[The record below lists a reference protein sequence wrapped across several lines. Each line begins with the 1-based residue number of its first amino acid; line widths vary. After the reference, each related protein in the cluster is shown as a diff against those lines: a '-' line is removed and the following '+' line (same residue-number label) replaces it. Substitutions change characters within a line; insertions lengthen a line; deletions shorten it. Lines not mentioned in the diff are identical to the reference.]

1 MISCCLLPDKLIE
14 LIEVLVSHS
23 ISSVEMKS
31 FLRLLGPNNEGQ
43 LPAYSHTLQE
53 LLLKMAIKSTR
64 VFPLHYIDLSA
75 SESVS
80 SMCLCVQCV
89 QVCVCVFVCLVLC
102 LQWVCVRVC
111 TFVYACVCVHSV
123 CSVCVVVHI
132 VYKNLKCVQV
142 IFCVLFYSLLV
153 WASH

>member
-89 QVCVCVFVCLVLC
+89 QVCVCVCSCVLC
-102 LQWVCVRVC
+102 
-111 TFVYACVCVHSV
+111 CVCSEYV
-123 CSVCVVVHI
+123 CACARLCMHACACI
-132 VYKNLKCVQV
+132 VFAVFV
-142 IFCVLFYSLLV
+142 
-153 WASH
+153 